1 MGEGEHNEVPC
12 ISFKNPMEEHNYYLF
27 YIDSFS
33 SKTFRIASIYN
44 LYYGMT
50 NSGGWPF
57 SILDD
62 KYLTENV
69 EDYAVSVGEQ
79 FILPNR
85 PTWSYPMIG

>member
-1 MGEGEHNEVPC
+1 
-12 ISFKNPMEEHNYYLF
+12 
-27 YIDSFS
+27 
-33 SKTFRIASIYN
+33 
-44 LYYGMT
+44 MT

-85 PTWSYPMIG
+85 PHGAIPLLIRFGYKCIQFLKIVIMYMIG